1 MYACSWAAHLAPWS
15 PTADALGGT
24 HEGMFA
30 QALARGRDEA
40 RSGTGC
46 RLLAFTHDGALVG
59 GFNLNTIVRGVFQNA
74 NAGWWV
80 SADQLRKGYATEG
93 VRALLALAFA
103 PLANARATIRNA
115 GADPM
120 VDGIT
125 SGLGLHRV
133 QCGVIPRNTASLAVA
148 AKAGFRAEGMAL
160 QYLKIAGRW
169 EDHQMFARTIED
181 GPLPP
186 LRPADRPT
194 DRLAVRPPQ
203 HKEQPCRD

>member
-1 MYACSWAAHLAPWS
+1 MYACSWAQHLAPWS
-15 PTADALGGT
+15 PSPDALGGS

-80 SADQLRKGYATEG
+80 SADQVHKGYATEG

-103 PLANARATIRNA
+103 PLAN
-115 GADPM
+115 G
-120 VDGIT
+120 G
-125 SGLGLHRV
+125 GLGLHRV

-160 QYLKIAGRW
+160 QYLKIAGKW

-181 GPLPP
+181 GPLPA
-186 LRPADRPT
+186 LHPA
-194 DRLAVRPPQ
+194 Q
-203 HKEQPCRD
+203 NKEQACRD